1 MGNCYKAL
9 IGLNHVHLS
18 VSVELSKESL
28 LDVEFHHIL
37 PVSLEVSLSQ
47 DLEDLQKTKKVS
59 VPSVS
64 CKGLFS
70 LKLIFIS
77 K

>member
-1 MGNCYKAL
+1 MCTSL
-9 IGLNHVHLS
+9 LS
-18 VSVELSKESL
+18 GELSKKSL
-28 LDVEFHHIL
+28 LDVEFHHTL
-37 PVSLEVSLSQ
+37 PVSSEVNLTQ
-47 DLEDLQKTKKVS
+47 DLEDLQKNKKVS

-70 LKLIFIS
+70 LKLIFIA